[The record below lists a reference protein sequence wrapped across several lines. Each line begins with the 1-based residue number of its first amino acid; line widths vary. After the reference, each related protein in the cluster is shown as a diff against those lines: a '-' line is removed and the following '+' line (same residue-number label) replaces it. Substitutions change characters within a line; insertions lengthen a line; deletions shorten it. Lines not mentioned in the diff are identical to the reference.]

1 MANGLYAVLSKYSND
16 PLVGLEENKDRKIV
30 SFPVEWL
37 FVEPG
42 NKKMLIVLQADI
54 LAGSEDRM
62 RNICFVPLDEADNLQ
77 GCATV
82 VADFMLENVF
92 NDLTKCDK
100 VFGRKTVLTDDDYIL
115 INTAVESDGLDGS
128 QYTNQLFSLVA
139 EYRTAVKV
147 AAFNNLSS
155 VKVDVSR
162 YNNEVLKDFIARAA
176 SKGMN
181 VEVEETAEQKVL
193 IIRPSIQYVNW

>member
-1 MANGLYAVLSKYSND
+1 M
-16 PLVGLEENKDRKIV
+16 
-30 SFPVEWL
+30 
-37 FVEPG
+37 
-42 NKKMLIVLQADI
+42 LQADI

-62 RNICFVPLDEADNLQ
+62 RNLCFVPLDEADNLQ
-77 GCATV
+77 GCAAV

-115 INTAVESDGLDGS
+115 INTAVESNGLDDS
-128 QYTNQLFSLVA
+128 QYANQLFSLVA

-193 IIRPSIQYVNW
+193 IIRPSVQYVNW